1 MGLVRNVSRNSV
13 EKGLT
18 ATMKHIYKHDGYGF
32 DKLKRPQLVKKDENV
47 VEEKIKNSEI
57 RLCRMAGSFSTAN
70 S

>member
-47 VEEKIKNSEI
+47 VEENK
-57 RLCRMAGSFSTAN
+57 
-70 S
+70 